1 MRNRVAVTG
10 VGVVANVG
18 QGRGAFW
25 NGLLSGV
32 PSHGFEIQDFD
43 PLPYFD
49 GNAKEARRCDRFAQL
64 AFAAADEAITQ
75 AGDFIR
81 DRTRCGSWVGTGVGG
96 LDTLE
101 KQVQVLSEKGPR
113 RVSPFLIPMLMANA
127 ASAGIS
133 MKYGLQGPSETT
145 VT

>member
-10 VGVVANVG
+10 IGVVANVG
-18 QGRGAFW
+18 QGSSDFW
-25 NGLLSGV
+25 DGLLTGV
-32 PSHGFEIQDFD
+32 PSHVFEILDFD

-75 AGDFIR
+75 AGDFAN
-81 DRTRCGSWVGTGVGG
+81 DPTRCGSWVGTGVGG

-101 KQVQVLSEKGPR
+101 KQVQVMSEKGPR

-133 MKYGLQGPSETT
+133 MKYGLQRQY
-145 VT
+145 